1 MVPLEKERVPPLS
14 LFNASLLIHYRRFQS
29 TNKCKNRYIFINKY
43 LFILHLRCLIA
54 SSHKTHF
61 GRVYF
66 NSEFRLS
73 RVHYEEFFGNEHRES
88 KTKRYIGQLCPTLS

>member
-14 LFNASLLIHYRRFQS
+14 LFNASLLIHYRPFQS

-43 LFILHLRCLIA
+43 LRCLIA

-73 RVHYEEFFGNEHRES
+73 RVHYVEFFGNEHREV
-88 KTKRYIGQLCPTLS
+88 KQNAT

>member
-14 LFNASLLIHYRRFQS
+14 LFNAGLLMHYRRFQS
-29 TNKCKNRYIFINKY
+29 TNKCK

-73 RVHYEEFFGNEHRES
+73 RVHYVEFFGNEHRES